1 MIGILS
7 YFLALGPY
15 IAVAL
20 FLAIVLVGFA
30 PWAWKHPERWLFWAI
45 FLLSFGGIGDSS
57 ADGSLYKQV
66 TWGVFF
72 GLLGA
77 LLLFSPKANN
87 TPLHRLLPTGLLL
100 LICLMF
106 ISIAWSPEPFVSF
119 KRVVQAVGVLLI
131 GLLTARHA
139 LLGHKLQTQLQPS
152 AMFFL
157 GIGLCVVVLVPSV
170 AFDADHALRGISPHK
185 NTWGQFSLISSLV
198 FLFAWLDNRC
208 RLGFYALVLVVSVA
222 SLVLSRST
230 TSILAFVVVAGALIV
245 WQLSNRQGVLGKI
258 FLVGVVFTMGL
269 AFHIYLVFTG
279 VWPLDALSDGVFHLA
294 GKEQTLTGRKLL
306 WQLMFAEI
314 EKHPWLGT
322 GYGGFWINGP
332 GASATL
338 ISKLNWGP
346 PTQAHSGYIDIVNE
360 IGILGAVL
368 LVGVLFKHLLN
379 IIKLVRVTESYRAV
393 FHGALLFSVLIINYA
408 ESSLLRTN
416 HFWWVIICASIF
428 EVHVLTYFCANDSVV
443 KSGSFTPVNSVLTN
457 HVQS

>member
-1 MIGILS
+1 MEILS
-7 YFLALGPY
+7 YFLTLGPY
-15 IAVAL
+15 IAVAVL
-20 FLAIVLVGFA
+20 SAIMLVGFA

-45 FLLSFGGIGDSS
+45 FILSFGGVGDSS
-57 ADGSLYKQV
+57 ADGSLYKQI

-72 GLLGA
+72 GLLGMI
-77 LLLFSPKANN
+77 LLFSQKANN
-87 TPLHRLLPTGLLL
+87 TPLRKLIPTGLLFLIFL
-100 LICLMF
+100 LS
-106 ISIAWSPEPFVSF
+106 ISIVWSPEPFVSF
-119 KRVVQAVGVLLI
+119 KRVVQVVGVLLI
-131 GLLTARHA
+131 GLLTAR
-139 LLGHKLQTQLQPS
+139 LVLQGHKLQTQLQPS
-152 AMFFL
+152 VIFFL
-157 GIGLCVVVLVPSV
+157 GVGLCVAVLVPSF
-170 AFDADHALRGISPHK
+170 AFDAEHALRGISPHK

-198 FLFAWLDNRC
+198 FFFTWLENR
-208 RLGFYALVLVVSVA
+208 RRFGIYALVLVASVV

-230 TSILAFVVVAGALIV
+230 TSILAFIVVASGITV

-258 FLVGVVFTMGL
+258 FLLGVVVAMGL
-269 AFHIYLVFTG
+269 VFHIYLVFTG
-279 VWPLDALSDGVFHLA
+279 VWPLDALSDGVFQLA
-294 GKEQTLTGRKLL
+294 GKEQTLTGRKFL

-322 GYGGFWINGP
+322 GYGGFWTNGP

-360 IGILGAVL
+360 IGILGAAL

-393 FHGALLFSVLIINYA
+393 FHGALLFSALIINYA

-428 EVHVLTYFCANDSVV
+428 EVHVLTYFCTKDSVI
-443 KSGSFTPVNSVLTN
+443 KSSSFTPVNSVGTS
-457 HVQS
+457 HVHS